1 MTLEACAELV
11 SRGDPDRFLAAM
23 AAPPEARERLFPLYA
38 FNLEVARAPWVSAE
52 PMIGQMRL
60 QFWRDVLAEIGAGAA
75 PRAHEVVRPLAEV
88 VRRDGLPL
96 APLDEMARARWA
108 DLERAPFADAG
119 ALGDYLA
126 ATAGSLM
133 WASVAALGGEEGL
146 EAPARAVGRASGLAG
161 WLLAV
166 PELEAR
172 GWPARPEGLADL
184 IGTAREDLA
193 RARAARFGPALPAIR
208 AAWRAPAVL
217 ARAARTPEA
226 IAAGGLEG
234 SDFARRGSLLVKTLT
249 GRW

>member
-23 AAPPEARERLFPLYA
+23 AAPPEARARLLPLYA
-38 FNLEVARAPWVSAE
+38 FNLEIARAPWVSPE

-88 VRRDGLPL
+88 VRATGLPV
-96 APLDEMARARWA
+96 AVLDEMVRARWS

-119 ALGDYLA
+119 ALGEHLA
-126 ATAGSLM
+126 ATAGNLM
-133 WASVAALGGEEGL
+133 WASVLALGGGASL

-161 WLLAV
+161 WLVAV
-166 PELEAR
+166 PGLEAR
-172 GWPARPEGLADL
+172 GWPARPEGLAAL
-184 IGTAREDLA
+184 ISAARDDLA
-193 RARAARFGPALPAIR
+193 RARATRFGPALPAIR
-208 AAWRAPAVL
+208 AAWRADGVL
-217 ARAARTPEA
+217 ARAALRPEA
-226 IAAGGLEG
+226 IAGGALEG
-234 SDFARRGSLLVKTLT
+234 SDFSRRGSLLVKSLT